1 MPQVVHII
9 LHERSYPVLCAPAGI
24 DLKPYDFCVITGHE
38 DLPEETGYVHG
49 FTSRCEQQLKDKNIP
64 RVIRKATSREVRAW
78 HFLQRR
84 ESEALAI
91 CKEKA
96 SRHKL
101 DMRISSVKFDDR
113 QRKVIFNFT
122 ADKRV
127 DFRELVKDLA
137 AAFHARIELWQIGVR
152 DETRQLGGMS
162 TCGRHLCCASW
173 LKDFIPVSIRYA
185 KVQDIPFSPPK
196 LSGICGRLRC
206 CLAYEQAQ
214 YAELGKGVPAIGAIV
229 RTEEHGEAR
238 VIDRNL
244 LVQTLSIQDEKGH
257 THIIPVTEARQI
269 KDAEGGVTETWTDA
283 APIEIESII
292 ANEEREIVPEV
303 RMRNSQPAAAKKQ
316 QSSFNAQRPSWKD
329 RKEKKETAV
338 AAPATQPKPIEQES
352 DDSTAAPSEPS
363 DPARKRRRRR
373 RPGNRAADEGQQ
385 GAENKNMPSAGS
397 EEKPRSESAESE
409 KPARPERQRERF
421 QRRRPDAGSLDKTRE
436 TQ

>member
-9 LHERSYPVLCAPAGI
+9 LHERSYPVLCDPSGI
-24 DLKPYDFCVITGHE
+24 DLKPYDFCVITGHD

-49 FTSRCEQQLKDKNIP
+49 ITSRCEAQLKDKSVP
-64 RVIRKATSREVRAW
+64 RILRKAAPREVRAW
-78 HFLQRR
+78 HFLQKR

-96 SRHKL
+96 TRHKL
-101 DMRISSVKFDDR
+101 DMRISSVRFDDR

-152 DETRQLGGMS
+152 DETRMLDGMS
-162 TCGRHLCCASW
+162 TCGRQLCCAAW

-206 CLAYEQAQ
+206 CLAYEQSQ
-214 YAELGKGVPAIGAIV
+214 YAELGKGVPAIGATV
-229 RTEEHGEAR
+229 RTEEHGDAR

-257 THIIPVTEARQI
+257 THIIPVEQARLI
-269 KDAEGGVTETWTDA
+269 KEAEGNGETWTA
-283 APIEIESII
+283 SEAPIEIESII

-303 RMRNSQPAAAKKQ
+303 RTRTQQPAPKRQ
-316 QSSFNAQRPSWKD
+316 QPSSTTQRPSWKD
-329 RKEKKETAV
+329 RKEKKES
-338 AAPATQPKPIEQES
+338 APPPPQTKQTEQEAEG
-352 DDSTAAPSEPS
+352 DDSTPASSSETA
-363 DPARKRRRRR
+363 DAVRKRRRRR
-373 RPGNRAADEGQQ
+373 RPGNRANNEGQQ
-385 GAENKNMPSAGS
+385 EADNKTSQEQSGNT
-397 EEKPRSESAESE
+397 EKPV
-409 KPARPERQRERF
+409 RPERSAQRF
-421 QRRRPDAGSLDKTRE
+421 QRRRPEGSSSPDKPQDA
-436 TQ
+436 